1 MTRSV
6 IILLVEDDPS
16 MLDGM
21 SDLLQVMDIGYEVN
35 ILTASDGLRALEV
48 MSEQTPDL
56 IVSDIMMPKVD
67 GFQFLQEVRK
77 NPSWVHIPFIFLTA
91 KGEKQEVYQ
100 GRVSGADLYITKPF
114 NSSELLELI
123 KTQLDRAFQLRLT
136 HQQNMDNL
144 KKGILQ
150 ILNHEFRTPLTYVTA
165 YYEMLADSVNKFTDG
180 LNFQEYL
187 RGIQAGCIRLNRLVE
202 DFIQV
207 IELRTGE
214 AQAAYEQHAQPIDD
228 LDTLLREAIE
238 AKQEQADRRNVH
250 VHYHIESNLPSVF
263 GDRRSLLEV
272 FHRLLDNAI
281 KFTYAHHL
289 HQEGDGNVFIATAV
303 KANEIHISIK
313 DEGIGFPS
321 RIQNKIFELFFQH
334 NRGLLEQQG
343 AGTGLTIAEGLVKL
357 HKGRI
362 EVESQQDVGSQF
374 TIVLPIFEGSIS
386 RTELPLSQDD
396 SERKEATVLIVEDD
410 RHLLEGLQEL
420 LEIFD
425 GKYRLN
431 VMTAPNGEAGLEVL
445 RKCQS
450 DLIISD
456 IMMPYMD
463 GYKFL
468 EQVRQNPDWLHIPF
482 IFLTA
487 KGERQDIHRGWRSGV
502 EEYVTKPYDSDAL
515 LGLVVKQLDRYF
527 QMQGIHAQNFDA
539 LKRSILNL
547 ITPDFRLPLSSVT
560 EYSQKLATELD
571 EAETDAELKESLQ
584 GIQAGSARL
593 TRLVE
598 DFIALAELRT
608 GEADT
613 AHALQAQPINEL
625 GLVLYEATQILAYKE
640 TAEALH
646 VHCPLNRELPP
657 VYGNSATLQESVQR
671 LLKLG
676 ISYWGK
682 AEEAT
687 VHLTTTAVNDEVLIR
702 IHFEGELEEDKAN
715 AFRSILAGDHQEQLS
730 SLPEYAPSLKIIRG
744 YIDLH
749 NGRIELSNSEADGYT
764 FTIALPIY
772 SHSSELQE
780 A

>member
-21 SDLLQVMDIGYEVN
+21 SDLLQVMDIGYEVS
-35 ILTASDGLRALEV
+35 ILTASDGLKALEV

-77 NPSWVHIPFIFLTA
+77 NLSWAHIPFIFLTA

-165 YYEMLADSVNKFTDG
+165 YYDMLADSVNKFTDG

-214 AQAAYEQHAQPIDD
+214 ARAAYEQRAQPIND

-250 VHYHIESNLPSVF
+250 IHYHVESNLPPVF
-263 GDRRSLLEV
+263 GDRRSLLEI

-281 KFTYAHHL
+281 KFTYAHHI
-289 HQEGDGNVFIATAV
+289 HKDGDGNVFISTAV
-303 KANEIHISIK
+303 KANKIHISIK
-313 DEGIGFPS
+313 DEGIGFPN
-321 RIQNKIFELFFQH
+321 RIQDKIFELFFQH

-357 HKGRI
+357 HRGRI
-362 EVESQQDVGSQF
+362 EVEGQQDVGSQF
-374 TIVLPIFEGSIS
+374 TIVLPVFEDSTS
-386 RTELPLSQDD
+386 QTKLPLSQDD
-396 SERKEATVLIVEDD
+396 GGRKEATVLIVEDD

-431 VMTAPNGEAGLEVL
+431 VLTAPNGEAGLEVL

-463 GYKFL
+463 GYTFL

-502 EEYVTKPYDSDAL
+502 EEYVTKPYDSDTL

-547 ITPDFRLPLSSVT
+547 ITPDFRLPLSSVP
-560 EYSQKLATELD
+560 EYSPKSSIELD
-571 EAETDAELKESLQ
+571 DAYTDE
-584 GIQAGSARL
+584 
-593 TRLVE
+593 
-598 DFIALAELRT
+598 
-608 GEADT
+608 
-613 AHALQAQPINEL
+613 
-625 GLVLYEATQILAYKE
+625 
-640 TAEALH
+640 
-646 VHCPLNRELPP
+646 
-657 VYGNSATLQESVQR
+657 
-671 LLKLG
+671 
-676 ISYWGK
+676 
-682 AEEAT
+682 
-687 VHLTTTAVNDEVLIR
+687 
-702 IHFEGELEEDKAN
+702 
-715 AFRSILAGDHQEQLS
+715 
-730 SLPEYAPSLKIIRG
+730 
-744 YIDLH
+744 
-749 NGRIELSNSEADGYT
+749 
-764 FTIALPIY
+764 
-772 SHSSELQE
+772 
-780 A
+780 